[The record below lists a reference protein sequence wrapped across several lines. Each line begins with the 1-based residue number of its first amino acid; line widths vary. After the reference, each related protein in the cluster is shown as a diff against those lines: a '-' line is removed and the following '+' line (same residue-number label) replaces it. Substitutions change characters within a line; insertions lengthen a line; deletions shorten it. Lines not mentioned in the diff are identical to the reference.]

1 VCSTCGI
8 QAVEK
13 YSVGGKPGGRDIDL
27 CLACGASASWRRRPD
42 REDRERDETFD
53 LAVFLR

>member
-1 VCSTCGI
+1 V

-13 YSVGGKPGGRDIDL
+13 YAIAGKSGGRDIDL
-27 CLACGASASWRRRPD
+27 CLHCGASASWRRRPE

-53 LAVFLR
+53 LVTFLR